1 MTWRSLSCIACLTLA
16 LAACADDDAADT
28 AVDNALPEYLK
39 NTWGIVVTDFTVD
52 DFMVEAD
59 GTQVLID
66 DGTITV
72 DGLGAAKVSTIT
84 LIDPAASG
92 GAVSYLVS
100 SADLSE
106 ERYFIYNRLENY
118 VVFGDFTRGVA
129 VMKNPDETYDVWAFD
144 GDNKEQ
150 YVTVPNGYE
159 ALKVVE
165 AYNEFRSISPHIL
178 LMAIAA
184 AHTPVPEART
194 QIFCS
199 GGLDRVAAAT
209 PVCDIFKEFCDC
221 AACLVLERNGACD
234 SCPAL

>member
-1 MTWRSLSCIACLTLA
+1 M
-16 LAACADDDAADT
+16 ADT

-52 DFMVEAD
+52 DFTVEAD
-59 GTQVLID
+59 GTQVLFD

-72 DGLGAAKVSTIT
+72 DGLGAQAVSTIT

-92 GAVSYLVS
+92 GVVSYFVS

-106 ERYFIYNRLENY
+106 ERYFLYDRVENY

-129 VMKNPDETYDVWAFD
+129 VMKNPDDTYDVWAFD
-144 GDNKEQ
+144 GDTKEQ
-150 YVTVPNGYE
+150 YLTVPNGYE

-165 AYNEFRSISPHIL
+165 DYNEFKTISPHIL

-184 AHTPVPEART
+184 AHTPVPEARL
-194 QIFCS
+194 QVVCNS
-199 GGLDRVAAAT
+199 GLDRVAAST

-221 AACLVLERNGACD
+221 AACLVLDRNGACD
-234 SCPAL
+234 QCPEL